1 MPMQPELHP
10 APLAQPDPGPGE
22 RPAAETIAQVTPLRA
37 GREIHLPP
45 RFARAA
51 VENWLTT
58 CGAVF
63 LVIEGPCDAGLTGRA
78 LGIHEWAI
86 RLSSYRWDPKLRA
99 HELQH
104 VGAHV
109 VFIYPKH
116 RVILAASSANH
127 LLQALERV
135 KPEEL
140 DAEGRPLPWVLVR
153 YGARA
158 LGAGERDDDAVL
170 LEAHEPLPPIDQD
183 EFPDP
188 DEEELDDTA
197 ARARA
202 AELVAPIRDEEIRGW
217 FEALCRIAKLSP
229 SLSLARGTV
238 NKLGFTTGRV
248 WSGRDGVPRR
258 VHLTTCPGSDAAEIL
273 ATIVHELAHPLA
285 RARDHGD
292 GFKLAM
298 ISLAEARFGPP
309 WFVEARRLS
318 AERHHL
324 VDSWI
329 ASGIRAALRGAPV
342 PLAKVGD
349 DGQMARVLTKIR
361 KLRELGAD
369 QLGLPEGISATAMA
383 NDLITAYGLGGY
395 SVRIDA
401 GIEAQ
406 MIDRWVPLQDGAVW
420 RRSLA
425 HGIAKA
431 SDVFALALPK
441 LARMHFFGTYAAVVG
456 AEYLFSV
463 TEAQIGRECERHL
476 GKWKESRRAARGRDA
491 ARGGDTVRERISFC
505 DAAVLAFCKK
515 LELIVRE
522 ESAAVGETRHA
533 KAPSAPLE
541 AAEEFA
547 HAEHEKRGSGWTSGA
562 RRATRENESGTR
574 AGRALEIL
582 RGGLDSTG
590 AQLKLKR

>member
-10 APLAQPDPGPGE
+10 TPLAQPDTDPGE
-22 RPAAETIAQVTPLRA
+22 RSAAETIAEVTPLRA

-51 VENWLTT
+51 VENWLAT
-58 CGAVF
+58 CRAVF
-63 LVIEGPCDAGLTGRA
+63 EVIEGPSDAQMTGRA
-78 LGIHEWAI
+78 LGADEWAI
-86 RLSSYRWDPKLRA
+86 RLTSYRWDPKLRA
-99 HELQH
+99 REIQH

-109 VFIYPKH
+109 VFIFPKH
-116 RVILAASSANH
+116 HVILSATSANH

-135 KPEEL
+135 KPEAL
-140 DAEGRPLPWVLVR
+140 DVEGRPLPWVPVR
-153 YGARA
+153 YGAQA

-170 LEAHEPLPPIDQD
+170 IDDHEPLPTHQEDF
-183 EFPDP
+183 EEVEEGERADP
-188 DEEELDDTA
+188 F
-197 ARARA
+197 
-202 AELVAPIRDEEIRGW
+202 VAPIRDEEIHGW
-217 FEALCRIAKLSP
+217 FEELCRIAKLSP

-285 RARDHGD
+285 GARDHGD
-292 GFKLAM
+292 SFKLAM
-298 ISLAEARFGPP
+298 ISLAERRFGER
-309 WFVEARRLS
+309 WFVEARRLA

-342 PLAKVGD
+342 PVARTGD

-369 QLGLPEGISATAMA
+369 QLGRPEGISATAMA
-383 NDLITAYGLGGY
+383 NDLIVAYGLGGY

-420 RRSLA
+420 RRTLA

-476 GKWKESRRAARGRDA
+476 GRWKEARRA

-505 DAAVLAFCKK
+505 DAAVLAFCRK
-515 LELIVRE
+515 LEQIVRE

-533 KAPSAPLE
+533 RAPSAPLE
-541 AAEEFA
+541 AAEQFA
-547 HAEHEKRGSGWTSGA
+547 HEQHEKRGSGWTSGA

-582 RGGLDSTG
+582 RGGLGSSSEPR
-590 AQLKLKR
+590 LKLKR